1 MFADLRELPDGHV
14 ANCDLC
20 IIGGGAAGIS
30 MAREFIGTTTKVC
43 LIESAREYE
52 DATQQLYAGVAQ
64 PARKRARSIK
74 EGVHYG
80 VPAIH
85 SRLRHFGGSTNHW
98 GGYCV
103 PLDPEDLEKHDWIP
117 DSGWPIGWRELSKI
131 YPRAQA
137 VCEIGPYVYDDS
149 LWRRTKTEPYA
160 FDPQNL
166 VNRFYQFSPPTRFGD
181 RYGKAL
187 KAAPNVT
194 VLFNANVT
202 NIGLAPNTASVDH
215 IKVSSLVG
223 KTGRVAARHYVLAS
237 GGIENARLLLASN
250 DIAQRG
256 IGNGRDL
263 VGRYFMDHLYDSV
276 GSLLVSEN
284 PKRLIAQ
291 YAEIV
296 PDQAGHPLA
305 KAGPD
310 ADSVMFQA
318 ALSPSAAA
326 KKRNR
331 AGAVA
336 LFIRGD
342 WSRVDEGVRAVYEAV
357 EREDSPAA
365 ENYGSSLLDI
375 LRNLDTA
382 GPAVKNLVQ
391 GKSPPHLP
399 VLFAI
404 AEQVPNRASRIA
416 LADQKDALGMPR
428 ARIDWR
434 LSELDRRTFAQM
446 PDLLAGEFGR
456 QGIGRVHKAPW
467 LDEDALYLYRGD
479 FSRILEPGRH
489 HSGTTRMAHDPAQGV
504 VDADF
509 QIFGVSNLSVAGSSV
524 FPTIGSA
531 NPTLT
536 IIALALRL
544 ADHLKGRLTR

>member
-1 MFADLRELPDGHV
+1 MFSDLRETPDRHMID
-14 ANCDLC
+14 CDLC

-30 MAREFIGTTTKVC
+30 MAREFIGTATRVC

-52 DATQQLYAGVAQ
+52 DATQQLYEEAPQ

-80 VPAIH
+80 IPAIE
-85 SRLRHFGGSTNHW
+85 SRLRHFGGTTNHW
-98 GGYCV
+98 GGYCA
-103 PLDPEDLEKHDWIP
+103 PLDPEDLEKHEWIP
-117 DSGWPIGWRELSKI
+117 DSGWPIDWRELSRF

-137 VCEIGPYVYDDS
+137 VCEIGPYIYNET
-149 LWRRTKTEPYA
+149 LWQRTKTLPYT

-187 KAAPNVT
+187 KEAPNIR

-202 NIGLAPNTASVDH
+202 NIQLAANSASVDH
-215 IKVSSLVG
+215 IKVSSLAG
-223 KTGRVAARHYVLAS
+223 KTGQVAARHYVLAS

-250 DIAQRG
+250 DVANRG

-263 VGRYFMDHLYDSV
+263 VGRFFMDHLYDSV

-284 PKRLIAQ
+284 PQRLMAQ
-291 YAEIV
+291 YAEIT
-296 PDQAGHPLA
+296 PDQAGHPLTR
-305 KAGPD
+305 AGPE
-310 ADSVMFQA
+310 ADNVMFQA

-326 KKRNR
+326 KKRNN

-357 EREDSPAA
+357 ERD
-365 ENYGSSLLDI
+365 GSGATESEGSYLLDI

-382 GPAVKNLVQ
+382 IPAVKNLVQ
-391 GKSPPHLP
+391 GKSPVHLP

-404 AEQVPNRASRIA
+404 TEQVPNRNSRIT
-416 LADQKDALGMPR
+416 LAGQKDALGMPR
-428 ARIDWR
+428 ARVDWR

-446 PDLLAGEFGR
+446 PDLLAVEFGR
-456 QGIGRVHKAPW
+456 LGIGRVHTAPW
-467 LDEDALYLYRGD
+467 LDEEALYLYRGD

-489 HSGTTRMAHDPAQGV
+489 HSGTTRMAHDPARGV
-504 VDADF
+504 VNADC

-536 IIALALRL
+536 IVALALRL
-544 ADHLKGRLTR
+544 ADHLKKRLSG

>member
-1 MFADLRELPDGHV
+1 MFADLRKLPDGHLV
-14 ANCDLC
+14 ECDLC

-30 MAREFIGTTTKVC
+30 MAREFIGTQIRVC
-43 LIESAREYE
+43 VIESAREYE
-52 DATQQLYAGVAQ
+52 EATQQLYAEAEQ
-64 PARKRARSIK
+64 PAQKRARSI
-74 EGVHYG
+74 EDGVHYG

-85 SRLRHFGGSTNHW
+85 CRLRQFGGSTNHW

-103 PLDPEDLEKHDWIP
+103 PLDAEDLEKHDWIP
-117 DSGWPIGWRELSKI
+117 DSGWPITWRELSRF
-131 YPRAQA
+131 YPRAQT

-149 LWRRTKTEPYA
+149 LWQRTGTTPYT
-160 FDPQNL
+160 FDRQKL

-181 RYGKAL
+181 RYANAL
-187 KAAPNVT
+187 KSAPNIT

-202 NIGLAPNTASVDH
+202 NISLAANTASVEH
-215 IKVSSLVG
+215 INVTSLAG
-223 KTGRVAARHYVLAS
+223 KGGRVAARHYVLAS

-250 DIAQRG
+250 DVAQTG

-284 PKRLIAQ
+284 PQRLMAQ

-296 PDQAGHPLA
+296 PGRPGHPLA
-305 KAGPD
+305 KAGPGGEP
-310 ADSVMFQA
+310 VMFQA
-318 ALSPSAAA
+318 AISPSAAA
-326 KKRNR
+326 KRRNGT
-331 AGAVA
+331 GAVA

-342 WSRVDEGVRAVYEAV
+342 WSRVDEGIRAVYEAL
-357 EREDSPAA
+357 ERDNKPAG
-365 ENYGSSLLDI
+365 ESYSGYLLDI
-375 LRNLDTA
+375 LRNMDTA
-382 GPAVKNLVQ
+382 VPAIKNLVQ

-404 AEQVPNRASRIA
+404 AEQVPNRTSRIT

-434 LSELDRRTFAQM
+434 LSELDRKTFAQM

-467 LDEDALYLYRGD
+467 LDDDALYLYRGD

-504 VDADF
+504 VDADC
-509 QIFGVSNLSVAGSSV
+509 QVFGVSNLSVAGSSV

-536 IIALALRL
+536 IIALGLRL
-544 ADHLKGRLTR
+544 ADHLKDRLAR

>member
-1 MFADLRELPDGHV
+1 MFADFRELPDQHQV
-14 ANCDLC
+14 DCDLC

-30 MAREFIGTTTKVC
+30 IAREFIGTTTKVC
-43 LIESAREYE
+43 VVESAQEYE
-52 DATQQLYAGVAQ
+52 DATQQLYQGAPQ
-64 PARKRARSIK
+64 PAAKRARSIE

-85 SRLRHFGGSTNHW
+85 SRLRYFGGSTNHW

-117 DSGWPIGWRELSKI
+117 DSGWPIEWRELSSF

-137 VCEIGPYVYDDS
+137 VCEIGPYIYDDR
-149 LWRRTKTEPYA
+149 LWRRTVDAPYA
-160 FDPQNL
+160 FDAQYL

-181 RYGKAL
+181 RYGAAL
-187 KAAPNVT
+187 KTASNIT
-194 VLFNANVT
+194 VLFNANVM
-202 NIGLAPNTASVDH
+202 NIGLAANAASVDH
-215 IKVSSLVG
+215 ITLKSLAG
-223 KTGRVAARHYVLAS
+223 KSGRVAARHFVLAS

-250 DIAQRG
+250 DVASRG
-256 IGNGRDL
+256 VGNGRDL

-284 PKRLIAQ
+284 PQRLMAQ
-291 YAEIV
+291 YAEIT
-296 PDQAGHPLA
+296 PERAGHPLA
-305 KAGPD
+305 KAGPES
-310 ADSVMFQA
+310 DSVMFQA
-318 ALSPSAAA
+318 ALSPSPAA
-326 KKRNR
+326 KKRNST
-331 AGAVA
+331 GAVA

-357 EREDSPAA
+357 EGDGNSASES
-365 ENYGSSLLDI
+365 YGSYLLDI

-382 GPAVKNLVQ
+382 LPAVKNLVQ

-404 AEQVPNRASRIA
+404 AEQVPNRDSRIT
-416 LADQKDALGMPR
+416 LAGEKDALGMPR

-434 LSELDRRTFAQM
+434 LSEQDRRTFAQM
-446 PDLLAGEFGR
+446 PDLLAAEFGR
-456 QGIGRVHKAPW
+456 LGIGRVHKSPW

-489 HSGTTRMAHDPAQGV
+489 HSGTTKMAHDPARGV
-504 VDADF
+504 VDADC
-509 QIFGVSNLSVAGSSV
+509 QVFGVSNLSVAGSSV

-536 IIALALRL
+536 IVALALRL
-544 ADHLKGRLTR
+544 ADHLKDRLSR